1 MEELPLC
8 SRSSPAKTLKSFNV
22 SSNNFMLTDFN
33 NKNVLIT
40 GGSRGIGRAC
50 AKLFSDLNANV
61 IITYKSNL
69 AEGRQTLE
77 LLNNKQ
83 NHSLYELDISK
94 PEDIKQMFEQV
105 IEKYERLDVLVNN
118 AGVYIEH
125 KIDNSSFEE
134 WQKAWNETIAANLTG
149 VSNLC
154 YFAAQQ
160 MIKQNKGKIV
170 NISSRGAFRGE
181 PEHPA
186 YAASKAGLNAMS
198 QSLAVA
204 LGRYNITVG
213 VAAPGFV
220 ETNMAAPYLQSEA
233 GEMIKKQSPLNR
245 VATPEEVARL
255 VAVLASDG
263 LEFMTG
269 GIVDFNGASYLRT

>member
-1 MEELPLC
+1 
-8 SRSSPAKTLKSFNV
+8 
-22 SSNNFMLTDFN
+22 MLTDFT

-69 AEGRQTLE
+69 ADAKQTLK
-77 LLNNKQ
+77 LLNSKQ
-83 NHSLYELDISK
+83 NHSLYQLDISK
-94 PEDIKQMFEQV
+94 PEDIKHVFKQI
-105 IEKYERLDVLVNN
+105 IEKYGKLDVLVNN
-118 AGVYIEH
+118 AGVFIEH
-125 KIDNSSFEE
+125 KINEVSFEE
-134 WQKAWNETIAANLTG
+134 WQNTWNETIATNLTG

-160 MIKQNKGKIV
+160 MRKQNDGKIV

-181 PEHPA
+181 PDHPA

-204 LGRYNITVG
+204 LGKFNITVG
-213 VAAPGFV
+213 VVAPGFV
-220 ETNMAAPYLQSEA
+220 ETDMAAPYLQSEA
-233 GEMIKKQSPLNR
+233 GEIVKKQSPLNR

-255 VAVLASDG
+255 VAVFASEGLA
-263 LEFMTG
+263 FMTG
-269 GIVDFNGASYLRT
+269 GIVDLNGASYLRT